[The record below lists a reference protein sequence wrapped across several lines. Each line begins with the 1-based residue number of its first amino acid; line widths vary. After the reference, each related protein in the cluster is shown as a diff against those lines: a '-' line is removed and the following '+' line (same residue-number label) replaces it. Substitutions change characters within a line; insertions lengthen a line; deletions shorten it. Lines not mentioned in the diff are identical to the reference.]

1 MTNDRWMK
9 DELIAAARSGIGK
22 IDALGVRGVTLCSM
36 REIEAMAIV
45 AATSSLLDETIE
57 HQDEERKDK

>member
-1 MTNDRWMK
+1 MSEERWARS
-9 DELIAAARSGIGK
+9 DLIAAARSGIGK
-22 IDALGVRGVTLCSM
+22 IDTLGVRGVTLCSM